1 MIQNLFCILEW
12 SVLWHL
18 YHQTM
23 FKAHLTNLLLWFA
36 INMEMV
42 QMEFWTTS
50 RIIMLGG
57 SVSILPEVYQHSE
70 LIFEICFTTQM
81 TSFQEQIIEGWHRGF
96 QVHVSA
102 CVLEVSLSVTKGHNF
117 CQSRNFTKLRCPPTS
132 FTKRKISWLQIAYL
146 QNCWWL
152 PKSSKNWLFQKYS
165 S

>member
-50 RIIMLGG
+50 RIIMWRG
-57 SVSILPEVYQHSE
+57 SVSMLEEVYQHFQLVSG
-70 LIFEICFTTQM
+70 ICFTAQM
-81 TSFQEQIIEGWHRGF
+81 TRFPRTNNAVEGWHRGF
-96 QVHVSA
+96 QTHVST
-102 CVLEVSLSVTKGHNF
+102 CHPVFWKFLEVFQKEETFVRVG
-117 CQSRNFTKLRCPPTS
+117 
-132 FTKRKISWLQIAYL
+132 IL
-146 QNCWWL
+146 QNEGGHE
-152 PKSSKNWLFQKYS
+152 PPP
-165 S
+165 